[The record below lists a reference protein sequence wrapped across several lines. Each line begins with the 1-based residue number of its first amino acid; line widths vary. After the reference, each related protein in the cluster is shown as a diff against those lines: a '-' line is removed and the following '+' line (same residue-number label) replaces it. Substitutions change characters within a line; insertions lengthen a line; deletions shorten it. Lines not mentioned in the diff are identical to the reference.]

1 MPRYAAKPTCSPAP
15 EAIVLV
21 VEDEPSLLVLIRR
34 MLDHLKIGTRPSDSA
49 ENAITIAQSPDLQMD
64 ALLTDLQLPEM
75 SGLELARQV
84 RALRPGLPV
93 VFMSGYPRESAF
105 GPSPTEFRDAEFIQ
119 KPFTPHQLGVVMRRV
134 LTSRTPPPDDDTTEV
149 T

>member
-1 MPRYAAKPTCSPAP
+1 MPRFAAKPASSSAP

-21 VEDEPSLLVLIRR
+21 VEDEPSLLVLIRK
-34 MLDHLKIGTRPSDSA
+34 MLDHHKIGHRPCDTA
-49 ENAITIAQSPDLQMD
+49 ENAVAIAQSPEKQVD

-93 VFMSGYPRESAF
+93 VFMSGYPRETAF
-105 GPSPTEFRDAEFIQ
+105 GSCPREFRDAEFLQ
-119 KPFTPHQLGVVMRRV
+119 KPFTPHQLGEVMRRV
-134 LTSRTPPPDDDTTEV
+134 LTTRTPPPDDDTTEV
-149 T
+149 S